1 MKEKKRTMKFRGR
14 SQSKNGVW
22 SRCLSIIAVIGFISL
37 CVLSMLSQGSAPMLV
52 GSIAIFLAFLC
63 ITAFWLSINAL
74 KEKEV
79 YYGAAIAG
87 LLLSGIQFV
96 IFLCLYMI
104 GNA

>member
-1 MKEKKRTMKFRGR
+1 MKFRGR
-14 SQSKNGVW
+14 DQSKQGIW
-22 SRCLSIIAVIGFISL
+22 SLCLSLIAIIGFISL
-37 CVLSMLSQGSAPMLV
+37 CVLSMMAEGNAPMLV

-63 ITAFWLSINAL
+63 ITAFWLAINAL

-79 YYGAAIAG
+79 YYGVAITG

-104 GNA
+104 GIG